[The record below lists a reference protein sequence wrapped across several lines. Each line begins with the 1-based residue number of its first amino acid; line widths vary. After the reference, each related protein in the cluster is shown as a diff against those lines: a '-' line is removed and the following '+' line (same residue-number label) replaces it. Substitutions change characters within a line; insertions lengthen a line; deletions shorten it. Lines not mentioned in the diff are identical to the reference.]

1 MVAAERGYQRRVGDW
16 NFQQVTVVGSTIT
29 VEMNGTRILTADLA
43 NVEKP
48 MYDINKFKGRLRKS
62 GFFGFAGHGD
72 AVSFRNVQI
81 KSLK

>member
-1 MVAAERGYQRRVGDW
+1 
-16 NFQQVTVVGSTIT
+16 
-29 VEMNGTRILTADLA
+29 MNGTRILTADLA

-48 MYDINKFKGRLRKS
+48 MYDINKFKGRFRKS